1 MGYMVDTRGPKP
13 DLVRAE
19 GGVFERYDPR
29 VPGKWKGSRFLDE
42 FAWGG
47 GDFEWYDNISARK
60 AEEYMA
66 EIDAFWEEREKKDG
80 RGEDGGEKDGGSE

>member
-13 DLVRAE
+13 DLVRDD

-29 VPGKWKGSRFLDE
+29 VPGKWKGSRFLDA

-47 GDFEWYDNISARK
+47 GDFEWYDDISAAE
-60 AEEYMA
+60 AEEYME
-66 EIDAFWEEREKKDG
+66 EIDAFWKAREA
-80 RGEDGGEKDGGSE
+80 EGGE